1 MKKRCLI
8 CGMII
13 NEKNYDKNNAS
24 FLDENSN
31 ERIVRCPFCGVSER
45 YISDDEGIVFDKIDL
60 DEKTKK
66 VSDMGMKLEIFN
78 SEFYLEASKQ
88 TKDKRL
94 KKMFKDLSN
103 IEMMHARV
111 HKNFGDFNELPKLRQ
126 IDYTKLSSDELLMI
140 EANRREKHAIEFYE
154 RYYDQVPKAYKII
167 FEALTNVEKEHI
179 IMTKDN

>member
-45 YISDDEGIVFDKIDL
+45 YISDDEGIVFDKINL

-88 TKDKRL
+88 TNDKRL

-111 HKNFGDFNELPKLRQ
+111 HKNL
-126 IDYTKLSSDELLMI
+126 
-140 EANRREKHAIEFYE
+140 AI
-154 RYYDQVPKAYKII
+154 
-167 FEALTNVEKEHI
+167 
-179 IMTKDN
+179 